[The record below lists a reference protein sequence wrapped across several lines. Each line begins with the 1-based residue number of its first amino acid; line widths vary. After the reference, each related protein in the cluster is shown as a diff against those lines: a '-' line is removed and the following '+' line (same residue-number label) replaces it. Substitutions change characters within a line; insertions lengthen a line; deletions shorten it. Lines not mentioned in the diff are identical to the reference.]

1 MTTTAVDVVTGE
13 ILPAGANHQRDTFGI
28 IGDALRLAE
37 VIADTELVPPT
48 LRGRPDAV
56 VAVILTGYELGL
68 GPMQSLQTI
77 DIING
82 RPELSAE
89 GKRALVLARGHG
101 FDIDS
106 HDDHCTV
113 LVRRREWPPDREW
126 RSFTFTKADAERAG
140 LWNKDN
146 WTKYPADM
154 LTARATGRAC
164 RALFADVIAGLSY
177 DADELEDLPPVA
189 PASYANPVHPMTPA
203 EPELCAIDGADELV
217 ADLRAVPEPVQRD
230 FKAWRLSQKYALP
243 PESPEILAAMRTEL
257 VKIKAEYERDQLPY
271 EAPAGSPID

>member
-13 ILPAGANHQRDTFGI
+13 IMPMAPALPHRDTFGI
-28 IGDALRLAE
+28 VADAIALAD
-37 VIADTELVPPT
+37 VICDTELVPPPM
-48 LRGRPDAV
+48 RGRADAV
-56 VAVILTGYELGL
+56 VAVVLTGHELGL

-106 HDDHCTV
+106 HDEYCQV
-113 LVRRREWPPDREW
+113 FCRRREWPAEREW
-126 RSFTFTKADAERAG
+126 RAFTFTKADAERAG
-140 LWNKDN
+140 LWAKDN
-146 WTKYPADM
+146 WQKYPADM

-177 DADELEDLPPVA
+177 DADELDDLPPVPPVGITGKSPA
-189 PASYANPVHPMTPA
+189 PAA
-203 EPELCAIDGADELV
+203 ELCAIDGAAELID
-217 ADLRAVPEPVQRD
+217 AIMAEPEAVRFGFRDWRKSMGYPPEPTT
-230 FKAWRLSQKYALP
+230 
-243 PESPEILAAMRTEL
+243 PEMLGAMREEL
-257 VKIKAEYERDQLPY
+257 AKLKAEYERDQLPY
-271 EAPAGSPID
+271 EAPTGSPID